1 MKIEKNKIVFSA
13 VLLCTL
19 LFLIGY
25 SVMVLGDDDVP
36 AMDANQIPVPELEG
50 GQKEYETKLEAL
62 DDIKK
67 EREVT
72 APSIYPDHMVDEKGY
87 FNPDYMEYEKQ
98 RIIDSIYQMG
108 QLRYEDQRYQHIGNR
123 AQRPEPSLE
132 REKDTL
138 NEIDKKDREVA
149 AKELELEHQL
159 FFASYPIKN
168 ATLESGNTDA
178 FIYVRVDGTQTVR
191 KDYRLKM
198 RLTKDAIIY
207 GKFYPRNT
215 QLYGFVSFKPH
226 RTMVEISNIGHIPV
240 KLTAHDMQ
248 DGEEG
253 IYIVNTFRSEVA
265 HEVIGDMVGD
275 VNVPGMPDIS
285 GITNTGAKG
294 IKKIFQKNHRSV
306 KVTILDNYRLILKL
320 PKSTP
325 AQVFG
330 KPIDIE
336 KVLKENL

>member
-1 MKIEKNKIVFSA
+1 MKTEKNKIVFSA

-19 LFLIGY
+19 LFLISY
-25 SVMVLGDDDVP
+25 SVMVMGNDDEPEMDV
-36 AMDANQIPVPELEG
+36 NQIPVPELEA

-62 DDIKK
+62 DNIKK
-67 EREVT
+67 EREIT

-98 RIIDSIYQMG
+98 RIIDSIYQQG
-108 QLRYEDQRYQHIGNR
+108 ELRYEEQHYENIGNK
-123 AQRPEPSLE
+123 APRPEPFPE
-132 REKDTL
+132 RKKDTFD
-138 NEIDKKDREVA
+138 EIDKKDMEVA
-149 AKELELEHQL
+149 AKERALEHQL

-168 ATLESGNTDA
+168 ATVESGNTDA
-178 FIYVRVDGTQTVR
+178 FIHVGVDGTQTVR

-198 RLTKDAIIY
+198 RLTRDAVIY
-207 GKFYPRNT
+207 GRFYPRNT
-215 QLYGFVSFKPH
+215 ELYGFVSFKPH
-226 RTMVEISNIGHIPV
+226 RVMVEISNIGHNPV
-240 KLTAHDMQ
+240 KLAAHDLQ

-253 IYIVNTFRSEVA
+253 IYVVNTFRSEVT

-275 VNVPGMPDIS
+275 VNIPGMPDLS

-306 KVTILDNYRLILKL
+306 KVTILDNYGLILRP